1 MYIGCYNGTLLEMN
15 CKNYKIEREMDTDEP
30 IQSIIVLES
39 DIIILAHSVK
49 SGYMEDRS
57 TIQIVKPG
65 SFYNFESVAKQ
76 SLMGTGDINHIIA
89 NPLDDTELILAC
101 QRGLFIAHLKV
112 GDQQTDNNSVY
123 K

>member
-1 MYIGCYNGTLLEMN
+1 
-15 CKNYKIEREMDTDEP
+15 
-30 IQSIIVLES
+30 
-39 DIIILAHSVK
+39 
-49 SGYMEDRS
+49 MEDRS

-76 SLMGTGDINHIIA
+76 SLMGTGDINQIVV

-112 GDQQTDNNSVY
+112 GDQ
-123 K
+123 